1 VSTLLLAVV
10 GASLLGSLHCAGMCG
25 AFAAIAMSCGGA
37 GRCGADGDS
46 ASGRPARAMALQ
58 SAYHGGRL
66 MGYLALGL
74 AAGTAGALLDLGGV
88 LAGLSSAAAV
98 LAGVT
103 LVIFG
108 GVELARQLGLRFGV
122 WKRLPR
128 PAFLNGLVRRAT
140 RTDRPVTRALAMGVC
155 SGLLPCGWLYAFVVT
170 AAGTGGPWT
179 GALVMGAF
187 WIGTV
192 PILAAV
198 GFSSDHLRRAFGS
211 RVQLVAS
218 AAILLL
224 GVATLAGRVE
234 LDATALARRV
244 QDSAAARSSTVHDST
259 VLGTTEQSSSSTTS
273 LPDPDATPACCAE
286 HGH

>member
-1 VSTLLLAVV
+1 MSTLLFAVV

-37 GRCGADGDS
+37 GGCGSETAI
-46 ASGRPARAMALQ
+46 APGRPVRAASLQ
-58 SAYHGGRL
+58 GAYHGGRL
-66 MGYLALGL
+66 IGYLSLGL

-103 LVIFG
+103 LVVFG
-108 GVELARQLGLRFGV
+108 GVEIARQLGVRFGV

-140 RTDRPVTRALAMGVC
+140 RTDRPVARALAMGLC

-198 GFSSDHLRRAFGS
+198 GLSTGHLRRVFGS

-218 AAILLL
+218 ATILLL
-224 GVATLAGRVE
+224 GVATLVGRVE
-234 LDATALARRV
+234 LDATVLAQRV
-244 QDSAAARSSTVHDST
+244 EESASAVSTPAA
-259 VLGTTEQSSSSTTS
+259 GAI
-273 LPDPDATPACCAE
+273 PDPDSTPACCAD
-286 HGH
+286 HAP

>member
-1 VSTLLLAVV
+1 MSTLLLAVV

-25 AFAAIAMSCGGA
+25 AFAAIAMSSRRAGSCSDAGGCGPDL
-37 GRCGADGDS
+37 DGT
-46 ASGRPARAMALQ
+46 SGRPARAAALQ

-66 MGYLALGL
+66 LGYVALGL
-74 AAGTAGALLDLGGV
+74 AAGAAGALLDLGGV

-98 LAGVT
+98 LAGAT

-170 AAGTGGPWT
+170 AAGTGGPFT

-224 GVATLAGRVE
+224 GVATLVGRVE

-244 QDSAAARSSTVHDST
+244 EDTAAAQGPSETS
-259 VLGTTEQSSSSTTS
+259 S
-273 LPDPDATPACCAE
+273 LPDPAATPACCAPD
-286 HGH
+286 GD